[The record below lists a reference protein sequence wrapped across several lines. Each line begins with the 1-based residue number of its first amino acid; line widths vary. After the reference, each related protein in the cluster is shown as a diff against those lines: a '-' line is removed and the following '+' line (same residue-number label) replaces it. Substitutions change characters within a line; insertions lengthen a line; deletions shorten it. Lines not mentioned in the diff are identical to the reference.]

1 MGPETQVFCLSRF
14 FSLFMFPMSVTQE
27 LHSCLFVSPSLLLH
41 CKTARNTIL
50 VAIVNL
56 QNGPEAQSEVE
67 RRRPRFK
74 NLAPVRT
81 SYAFK
86 SFRNSLLCWGFFPDM
101 THWLVTIWGKYKNG
115 KSNSYN
121 DIKSIVGE

>member
-1 MGPETQVFCLSRF
+1 
-14 FSLFMFPMSVTQE
+14 MSVTQE
-27 LHSCLFVSPSLLLH
+27 LHSCLFVSPPLLLNF
-41 CKTARNTIL
+41 KTARNTIL

-56 QNGPEAQSEVE
+56 QNGPEAQSGVE

-86 SFRNSLLCWGFFPDM
+86 SFRNSLLCWFFFFSDM
-101 THWLVTIWGKYKNG
+101 THWLVTVWGKYKNG
-115 KSNSYN
+115 KSNSFN